1 MLADSQ
7 ESLVRLQG
15 ERARLVADA
24 DAANERAEAL
34 RRQVSETRRGAD
46 GEVTELEVERER
58 LRAELEKQ
66 KDEIAKLKSDLQMAE
81 LRRQGGVSA
90 GCKCVVS

>member
-1 MLADSQ
+1 
-7 ESLVRLQG
+7 
-15 ERARLVADA
+15 
-24 DAANERAEAL
+24 
-34 RRQVSETRRGAD
+34 
-46 GEVTELEVERER
+46 VTELEVERER